1 MALKQQVVPD
11 VTQIAN
17 AGGADKKAGKAPPPK
32 KGAPASKD
40 TAEDQP
46 VEESQYLKEM
56 KEAVKV
62 EKQILRFRL
71 VQIRN
76 WSLQRLHDTRQNAIN
91 TYKKFEDWIQVA
103 QKTEM
108 DTIDE
113 MCAVIKKAIEEE
125 TKIQHELRI
134 QFMDFTVDN
143 CTLNYINP
151 PIPKLEELEDF
162 RTDRFAIPQIQYLM
176 NELKTLDKSTGGL
189 ISCGAMCQLLYSK
202 IKNSVNFNFDSA
214 VPESWNSFG
223 LAEINQMLRNLDPK
237 NTGFINWRALM
248 THIILLCSQ
257 VPNAKEIARI

>member
-1 MALKQQVVPD
+1 
-11 VTQIAN
+11 
-17 AGGADKKAGKAPPPK
+17 
-32 KGAPASKD
+32 
-40 TAEDQP
+40 
-46 VEESQYLKEM
+46 
-56 KEAVKV
+56 
-62 EKQILRFRL
+62 
-71 VQIRN
+71 
-76 WSLQRLHDTRQNAIN
+76 
-91 TYKKFEDWIQVA
+91 
-103 QKTEM
+103 
-108 DTIDE
+108 
-113 MCAVIKKAIEEE
+113 
-125 TKIQHELRI
+125 
-134 QFMDFTVDN
+134 MDFTVDN